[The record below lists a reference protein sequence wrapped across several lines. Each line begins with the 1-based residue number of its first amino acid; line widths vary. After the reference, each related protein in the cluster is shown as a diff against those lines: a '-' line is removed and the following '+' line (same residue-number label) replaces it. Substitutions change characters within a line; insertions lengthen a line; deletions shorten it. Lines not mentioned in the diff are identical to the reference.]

1 MLQRDRDLRG
11 REAQSVAHDLRQHR
25 AVPLTLGERV
35 GSHRDGAE
43 GVDRH
48 RGVGDGAVLGAG
60 LAPLFRREHGGDVAH
75 IGDAG
80 LHRCG
85 EADAVK
91 PAFRPRRLAFRAKR
105 IERPFRC
112 PVIRGGGEVAG
123 IEHGAGGGAVG
134 HGVRRH
140 QIALDYRQRVEA
152 EGRGHAL
159 HQALQRIVELGPAEA
174 AIEPGR
180 RLVRDDHAVRHRKMG
195 DPVGAGEIAVV
206 AIERRGLGRLQI
218 GAAILQL
225 VEAERRD
232 PAVRVHRRLDPSHP
246 VGRGVCRQQMFQ
258 PVLDPLDRARG
269 LPRRERHRD
278 DEREDRLLDAEAAA

>member
-1 MLQRDRDLRG
+1 M
-11 REAQSVAHDLRQHR
+11 
-25 AVPLTLGERV
+25 
-35 GSHRDGAE
+35 
-43 GVDRH
+43 
-48 RGVGDGAVLGAG
+48 GDGAVLGPG
-60 LAPLFRREHGGDVAH
+60 LTPLCGTEHGGDVAH
-75 IGDAG
+75 VGDAG
-80 LHRCG
+80 LHRRG
-85 EADAVK
+85 EADAVE
-91 PAFRPRRLAFRAKR
+91 PALHPRRLAFRAKR
-105 IERPFRC
+105 TERPFRC

-140 QIALDYRQRVEA
+140 QVAPDHRQRVEV
-152 EGRGHAL
+152 EGRGNAL
-159 HQALQRIVELGPAEA
+159 HQALQRVVELRPAEA
-174 AIEPGR
+174 AIEPGG

-195 DPVGAGEIAVV
+195 DVIRPGEIAVV

-232 PAVRVHRRLDPSHP
+232 PAVGLYRCLDPGHP
-246 VGRGVCRQQMFQ
+246 VGRGVCRQQMLQ